1 MTHNICIIFV
11 LETQVMR
18 DQLQVIESNSDNL
31 SSLAVDLD
39 TGLSNARK
47 NLTEVIDECKKNLNA
62 SFCDQIDPSAL
73 TAEAN
78 FTNLPNVTDQ
88 LSNVQ
93 DIVNQDFEKSAEEV
107 MNKYKA

>member
-1 MTHNICIIFV
+1 
-11 LETQVMR
+11 MR
-18 DQLQVIESNSDNL
+18 DQLQVIESNSNNL

-39 TGLSNARK
+39 EGLSNARK
-47 NLTEVIDECKKNLNA
+47 NLTEVIDECKKLNA

-93 DIVNQDFEKSAEEV
+93 DVVNQDFEKSAEEV
-107 MNKYKA
+107 INKYKA